1 MADATTL
8 EEIQQA
14 TDYNQAEH
22 EDILR
27 LYAAFFN
34 RPPDAA
40 GARYWIV
47 DIYEGLGANL
57 DQIVAE
63 FALSQEFGNTYG
75 SVNNSEYLQI
85 LYQRAATATRHRWF
99 QLLAVTTR
107 QRAPQPRVSRPL
119 GRRRNRI
126 RDQSP
131 IPRPDSLVPTTTT
144 AHAGSS

>member
-1 MADATTL
+1 MADPALDNSLAESWHASIPEQGTPGAANSDGQEPTFTGIMADATTL

-57 DQIVAE
+57 DQIAAE
-63 FALSQEFGNTYG
+63 FALSQEF
-75 SVNNSEYLQI
+75 
-85 LYQRAATATRHRWF
+85 R
-99 QLLAVTTR
+99 
-107 QRAPQPRVSRPL
+107 
-119 GRRRNRI
+119 
-126 RDQSP
+126 
-131 IPRPDSLVPTTTT
+131 
-144 AHAGSS
+144 